1 MEFLSKNA
9 KFQIFNNENVIV
21 VIFIHSFLRFNN
33 NYATNF
39 IYNNV
44 NTVLKF
50 YINVKS
56 STQGFNIKKNIEIK
70 NPL

>member
-9 KFQIFNNENVIV
+9 NFQIFNNENVIV
-21 VIFIHSFLRFNN
+21 AVFIHSFLFNN
-33 NYATNF
+33 NYVINF

-44 NTVLKF
+44 NTALKF

-56 STQGFNIKKNIEIK
+56 STQEFYIKKNIKIK

>member
-9 KFQIFNNENVIV
+9 NFQIFNNENVIV
-21 VIFIHSFLRFNN
+21 AVFIHSFLCFNN
-33 NYATNF
+33 NYVINF

-44 NTVLKF
+44 NTALKF

-56 STQGFNIKKNIEIK
+56 STQEFYIKKNIKIK